1 MSKELLVFSAKW
13 CQSCQSLKKMLQS
26 NGISYTEIDI
36 DVNPE
41 MAQEYGVRSLP
52 TSIIV
57 DKDAPGIKCDMFI
70 GVKLQEIIK
79 GMQ

>member
-1 MSKELLVFSAKW
+1 
-13 CQSCQSLKKMLQS
+13 MLQS

-57 DKDAPGIKCDMFI
+57 DQEMGVENGVFI
-70 GVKLQEIIK
+70 GANKLQEIIK
-79 GMQ
+79 GME

>member
-1 MSKELLVFSAKW
+1 MKQLLIFSSSW
-13 CQSCQSLKKMLQS
+13 CPSCQSLKKMLQS

-41 MAQEYGVRSLP
+41 MAQDWSVRSLP
-52 TSIIV
+52 TSAII
-57 DKDAPGIKCDMFI
+57 DKDVPGIKCDMFI

-79 GMQ
+79 GME

>member
-1 MSKELLVFSAKW
+1 MKELLVFGSSW
-13 CQSCQSLKKMLQS
+13 CSSCQNLKKMLQS

-41 MAQEYGVRSLP
+41 MAQEYSVRSLP

-57 DKDAPGIKCDMFI
+57 DREMGVEHGVFI
-70 GVKLQEIIK
+70 GANKLQEIIK
-79 GMQ
+79 GME

>member
-1 MSKELLVFSAKW
+1 MKELLVFGSSW
-13 CQSCQSLKKMLQS
+13 CSSCQNLKKMLQS

-57 DKDAPGIKCDMFI
+57 DQEMGVENGVFI
-70 GVKLQEIIK
+70 GANKLQEIIK
-79 GMQ
+79 GME